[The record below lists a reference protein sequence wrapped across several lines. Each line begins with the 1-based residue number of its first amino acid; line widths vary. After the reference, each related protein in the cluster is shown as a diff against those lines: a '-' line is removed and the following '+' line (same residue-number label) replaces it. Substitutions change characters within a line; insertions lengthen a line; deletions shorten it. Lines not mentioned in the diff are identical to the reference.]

1 MPRQA
6 TFTSHK
12 TPIAVCWSMDPL
24 VRQKNDL
31 LALIHCGELALATT
45 VLDFL
50 APSWAA
56 SNYGYKATELRA
68 LIGQALVR
76 REYRGAS
83 E

>member
-1 MPRQA
+1 ME
-6 TFTSHK
+6 
-12 TPIAVCWSMDPL
+12 PL

-31 LALIHCGELALATT
+31 LALIHCGELALATA

-68 LIGQALVR
+68 LIGQALAR
-76 REYRGAS
+76 REYRGTSA
-83 E
+83 